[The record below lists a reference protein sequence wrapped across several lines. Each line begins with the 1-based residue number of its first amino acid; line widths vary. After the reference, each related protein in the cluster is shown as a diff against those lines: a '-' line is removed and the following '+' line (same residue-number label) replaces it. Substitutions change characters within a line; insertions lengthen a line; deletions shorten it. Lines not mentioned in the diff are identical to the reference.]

1 MNTFVELS
9 NVAVETLLL
18 CYFMNRAYAPVD
30 SERKRRLLLFVLYGC
45 ILALLSVFPIPA
57 MIRGGYSLISI
68 VLIAKFGYDSKIL
81 NGIYATLAFNL
92 LAIVADILSIVLLNR
107 LGIQTSQLDHGGSS
121 RAVCIVVAKLIVLVL
136 IQISTQIIRKNDSI
150 IPRWTIPLVVGQLF
164 SIFAEAL
171 LLQLS
176 IYENISAFYIAIY
189 SACLLYINLVICFYT
204 ETIKTAY
211 NERHMRELAEQQ
223 LQIQVS
229 YYEKE
234 QQARDATRAL
244 WHDIKKYTNATQDL
258 FQHGDME
265 NAVQSLQ
272 QATTALSE
280 IHQTVDVGNAVV
292 NGILERALE
301 QVQNKGISLDFDVWV
316 SDQLPIN
323 AVDLYIIMGNT
334 IDNAIEAC
342 LQVPAVDSPTIS
354 LTLRQQN
361 HTLFYAI
368 DNPIPAKQG
377 KKPGDVHGYGIRN
390 VKNCVAKYH
399 GMTTVSKQD
408 GVFSVQIQLPLRQPG
423 YSAAQQ
429 FPTWHYH

>member
-18 CYFMNRAYAPVD
+18 CYFMNRAYAPIASD
-30 SERKRRLLLFVLYGC
+30 RNRRLLLFVLYGC

-301 QVQNKGISLDFDVWV
+301 QVQNQGISLDFDVWV
-316 SDQLPIN
+316 SDQLPIS

-342 LQVPAVDSPTIS
+342 QQVPAADSPTIS

-399 GMTTVSKQD
+399 GMTTVSKQG
-408 GVFSVQIQLPLRQPG
+408 GVFSVQIQLPLR
-423 YSAAQQ
+423 
-429 FPTWHYH
+429 

>member
-18 CYFMNRAYAPVD
+18 CYFMNRAYAPIVSD
-30 SERKRRLLLFVLYGC
+30 RKRRRLLFVLYGC

-301 QVQNKGISLDFDVWV
+301 QVQNQGISLDFDVWV
-316 SDQLPIN
+316 SDQLPIS

-342 LQVPAVDSPTIS
+342 QQVPAADSPTIS

-408 GVFSVQIQLPLRQPG
+408 GVFSVQIQLPLR
-423 YSAAQQ
+423 
-429 FPTWHYH
+429 

>member
-18 CYFMNRAYAPVD
+18 CYFMNRAYAPIASD
-30 SERKRRLLLFVLYGC
+30 RKPRRLLFVLYGC

-204 ETIKTAY
+204 ETIKTSY

-223 LQIQVS
+223 LQIQIS

-301 QVQNKGISLDFDVWV
+301 QVQNQGIFLDFNVWV
-316 SDQLPIN
+316 SDQLPIS

-342 LQVPAVDSPTIS
+342 QQVPAADSPTIS

-399 GMTTVSKQD
+399 GTTTVSKQD
-408 GVFSVQIQLPLRQPG
+408 GVFSVQIQLPLR
-423 YSAAQQ
+423 
-429 FPTWHYH
+429 

>member
-1 MNTFVELS
+1 
-9 NVAVETLLL
+9 
-18 CYFMNRAYAPVD
+18 MNRAYAPIASD
-30 SERKRRLLLFVLYGC
+30 RKRRRLLFVLYGC

-272 QATTALSE
+272 QATTVLSE

-301 QVQNKGISLDFDVWV
+301 QVQNQGISLDFDVWV
-316 SDQLPIN
+316 SDQLPIS

-342 LQVPAVDSPTIS
+342 QQVPAADSPTIS

-399 GMTTVSKQD
+399 GMMTVSKQD
-408 GVFSVQIQLPLRQPG
+408 GVFSVQIQLPLR
-423 YSAAQQ
+423 
-429 FPTWHYH
+429 

>member
-1 MNTFVELS
+1 MSTFVELS

-18 CYFMNRAYAPVD
+18 CYFMNRAYAPIASD
-30 SERKRRLLLFVLYGC
+30 RNRRLLLFVLYGC

-229 YYEKE
+229 CYEKE

-301 QVQNKGISLDFDVWV
+301 QVQNQGISLDFDVWV
-316 SDQLPIN
+316 SDQLPIS

-342 LQVPAVDSPTIS
+342 QQVPAADSPTIS

-399 GMTTVSKQD
+399 GTTTVSKQD
-408 GVFSVQIQLPLRQPG
+408 SVFSVQIQLPLR
-423 YSAAQQ
+423 
-429 FPTWHYH
+429 

>member
-18 CYFMNRAYAPVD
+18 CYFMNRAYAPIASD
-30 SERKRRLLLFVLYGC
+30 RKRRLLLFVLYGC

-301 QVQNKGISLDFDVWV
+301 QVQNQGISLDFDVWV
-316 SDQLPIN
+316 SDQLPIS

-342 LQVPAVDSPTIS
+342 QQVPAADSPTIS

-408 GVFSVQIQLPLRQPG
+408 GVFSVQIQLPLR
-423 YSAAQQ
+423 
-429 FPTWHYH
+429 

>member
-18 CYFMNRAYAPVD
+18 CYFMNRAYAPIASD
-30 SERKRRLLLFVLYGC
+30 RNRRLLLFVLYGC

-301 QVQNKGISLDFDVWV
+301 QVQNQEIFLDFNVWV
-316 SDQLPIN
+316 SDQLPIS

-342 LQVPAVDSPTIS
+342 QQVPAADSPTIS

-399 GMTTVSKQD
+399 GMMTVSKQD
-408 GVFSVQIQLPLRQPG
+408 GVFSVQIQLPLR
-423 YSAAQQ
+423 
-429 FPTWHYH
+429 

>member
-18 CYFMNRAYAPVD
+18 CYFMNRAYAPIASD
-30 SERKRRLLLFVLYGC
+30 RKRRRLLFVLYGC

-272 QATTALSE
+272 QATTVLSE

-301 QVQNKGISLDFDVWV
+301 QVQNQGISLDFDVWV
-316 SDQLPIN
+316 SDQLPIS

-334 IDNAIEAC
+334 IDNAVEAC
-342 LQVPAVDSPTIS
+342 QQVPAADSPTIS

-399 GMTTVSKQD
+399 GMTTVSKQN
-408 GVFSVQIQLPLRQPG
+408 GVFSVQIQLPLR
-423 YSAAQQ
+423 
-429 FPTWHYH
+429 

>member
-18 CYFMNRAYAPVD
+18 CYFMNRAYAPIASD
-30 SERKRRLLLFVLYGC
+30 RKRRRLLFVLYGC

-176 IYENISAFYIAIY
+176 IYENISTFYIAIY

-204 ETIKTAY
+204 ETIKSAY

-301 QVQNKGISLDFDVWV
+301 QVQNQGISLDFNVWV
-316 SDQLPIN
+316 SDQLPIS

-342 LQVPAVDSPTIS
+342 QQVPAADSPTIS

-408 GVFSVQIQLPLRQPG
+408 GVFSVQIQLPL
-423 YSAAQQ
+423 S
-429 FPTWHYH
+429 

>member
-1 MNTFVELS
+1 LNTFVELS

-18 CYFMNRAYAPVD
+18 CYFMNRAYAPIASD
-30 SERKRRLLLFVLYGC
+30 RKRRRLLFVLYGC

-301 QVQNKGISLDFDVWV
+301 QVQNQGIFLDFNVWV
-316 SDQLPIN
+316 SDQLPIS

-342 LQVPAVDSPTIS
+342 QQVPAADSPTIS

-399 GMTTVSKQD
+399 GTTTVSKQD
-408 GVFSVQIQLPLRQPG
+408 GVFSVQIQLPLR
-423 YSAAQQ
+423 
-429 FPTWHYH
+429 

>member
-68 VLIAKFGYDSKIL
+68 VLIAKFGYDSKVL

-136 IQISTQIIRKNDSI
+136 IQLSTQIIRKNDSI

-301 QVQNKGISLDFDVWV
+301 QVQNQGISLDFDVWV
-316 SDQLPIN
+316 SDQLPIG

-342 LQVPAVDSPTIS
+342 QQVAAADSPTIS

-399 GMTTVSKQD
+399 GTTTVSKQD
-408 GVFSVQIQLPLRQPG
+408 GVFSVQIQLPLR
-423 YSAAQQ
+423 
-429 FPTWHYH
+429 

>member
-18 CYFMNRAYAPVD
+18 CYFMNRAYAPIASD
-30 SERKRRLLLFVLYGC
+30 RKRRRLLFVLYGC

-223 LQIQVS
+223 LQIQIS

-301 QVQNKGISLDFDVWV
+301 QVQNQGISLDFDVWV
-316 SDQLPIN
+316 SDQLPIS

-342 LQVPAVDSPTIS
+342 QQVPAADSPTIS

-399 GMTTVSKQD
+399 GTTTVSKQD
-408 GVFSVQIQLPLRQPG
+408 GVFSVQIQLPLR
-423 YSAAQQ
+423 
-429 FPTWHYH
+429 

>member
-18 CYFMNRAYAPVD
+18 CYFMNRAYAPIASD
-30 SERKRRLLLFVLYGC
+30 RNRRLLLFVLYGC

-92 LAIVADILSIVLLNR
+92 LATVADILSIVLLNR

-301 QVQNKGISLDFDVWV
+301 QVQNQGIFLDFNVWV
-316 SDQLPIN
+316 SDQLPIS

-342 LQVPAVDSPTIS
+342 QQVPAADSPTIS

-399 GMTTVSKQD
+399 GMMTVSKQD
-408 GVFSVQIQLPLRQPG
+408 GVFSVQIQLPLR
-423 YSAAQQ
+423 
-429 FPTWHYH
+429 

>member
-18 CYFMNRAYAPVD
+18 CYFMNRAYAPIASD
-30 SERKRRLLLFVLYGC
+30 RNRRLLLFVLYGC

-301 QVQNKGISLDFDVWV
+301 QVQNQGIFLDFDVWV
-316 SDQLPIN
+316 SDQLPIS

-342 LQVPAVDSPTIS
+342 QQVPAADSPTIS

-399 GMTTVSKQD
+399 GTTTVSKQD
-408 GVFSVQIQLPLRQPG
+408 SVFSVQIQLPLR
-423 YSAAQQ
+423 
-429 FPTWHYH
+429 

>member
-18 CYFMNRAYAPVD
+18 CYFMNRAYAPIASD
-30 SERKRRLLLFVLYGC
+30 RKRRLLLFVLYGC

-244 WHDIKKYTNATQDL
+244 LHDIKKYTNATQDL

-301 QVQNKGISLDFDVWV
+301 QVQNQGISLDFDVWV
-316 SDQLPIN
+316 SDQLPIS

-342 LQVPAVDSPTIS
+342 QQVPAADSPTIS

-408 GVFSVQIQLPLRQPG
+408 GVFSVQIQLPLR
-423 YSAAQQ
+423 
-429 FPTWHYH
+429 

>member
-18 CYFMNRAYAPVD
+18 CYFMNRAYAPIASD
-30 SERKRRLLLFVLYGC
+30 RNRRLLLFVLYGC

-301 QVQNKGISLDFDVWV
+301 QVQNQGISLDFNVWV
-316 SDQLPIN
+316 SDQLPIS

-342 LQVPAVDSPTIS
+342 QQVPAADSPTIS

-399 GMTTVSKQD
+399 GMTTVSKQA
-408 GVFSVQIQLPLRQPG
+408 GVFSVQIQLPL
-423 YSAAQQ
+423 S
-429 FPTWHYH
+429 

>member
-1 MNTFVELS
+1 
-9 NVAVETLLL
+9 
-18 CYFMNRAYAPVD
+18 MNRAYAPIASD
-30 SERKRRLLLFVLYGC
+30 RKRRRLLFVLYGC

-223 LQIQVS
+223 LQIQIS

-301 QVQNKGISLDFDVWV
+301 QVQNQGISLDFDVWV
-316 SDQLPIN
+316 PDQLPIS

-342 LQVPAVDSPTIS
+342 QQVPAADSPTIS

-399 GMTTVSKQD
+399 GTTTVSKQD
-408 GVFSVQIQLPLRQPG
+408 SVFSVQIQLPLR
-423 YSAAQQ
+423 
-429 FPTWHYH
+429 

>member
-1 MNTFVELS
+1 
-9 NVAVETLLL
+9 
-18 CYFMNRAYAPVD
+18 MNRAYAPIASD
-30 SERKRRLLLFVLYGC
+30 RNRRLLLFVLYGC

-301 QVQNKGISLDFDVWV
+301 QVQNQGIFLDFNVWV
-316 SDQLPIN
+316 SDQLPIS

-342 LQVPAVDSPTIS
+342 QQIPAADSPTIS

-399 GMTTVSKQD
+399 GTTTVSKQD
-408 GVFSVQIQLPLRQPG
+408 SVFSVQIQLPLR
-423 YSAAQQ
+423 
-429 FPTWHYH
+429 

>member
-1 MNTFVELS
+1 
-9 NVAVETLLL
+9 
-18 CYFMNRAYAPVD
+18 MNRAYAPIASD
-30 SERKRRLLLFVLYGC
+30 RNRRLLLFVLYGC

-301 QVQNKGISLDFDVWV
+301 QVQNQGIFLDFNVWV
-316 SDQLPIN
+316 SDQLPIS

-342 LQVPAVDSPTIS
+342 QQVPAADSPTIS

-399 GMTTVSKQD
+399 GMMTVSKQD
-408 GVFSVQIQLPLRQPG
+408 GVFSVQIQLPLR
-423 YSAAQQ
+423 
-429 FPTWHYH
+429 

>member
-1 MNTFVELS
+1 
-9 NVAVETLLL
+9 
-18 CYFMNRAYAPVD
+18 MNRAYAPIASD
-30 SERKRRLLLFVLYGC
+30 RKRRRLLFVLYGC

-223 LQIQVS
+223 LQIQIS

-301 QVQNKGISLDFDVWV
+301 QVQNQGISLDFDVWV
-316 SDQLPIN
+316 SDQLPIS

-342 LQVPAVDSPTIS
+342 QQVPLADSPTIS

-399 GMTTVSKQD
+399 GTTTVSKQD
-408 GVFSVQIQLPLRQPG
+408 GVFSVQIQLPLR
-423 YSAAQQ
+423 
-429 FPTWHYH
+429 

>member
-18 CYFMNRAYAPVD
+18 CYFMNRAYAPIASD
-30 SERKRRLLLFVLYGC
+30 RNRRLLLFVLYGC

-301 QVQNKGISLDFDVWV
+301 QVQNQGISLDFDVWV
-316 SDQLPIN
+316 SDQLPIS

-342 LQVPAVDSPTIS
+342 QQVPAADSPTIS

-408 GVFSVQIQLPLRQPG
+408 GVFSVQIQLPLR
-423 YSAAQQ
+423 
-429 FPTWHYH
+429 

>member
-18 CYFMNRAYAPVD
+18 CYFMNRAYAPIASD
-30 SERKRRLLLFVLYGC
+30 RKRRRLLFVLYGC

-301 QVQNKGISLDFDVWV
+301 QVQNQGIFLDFNVWV
-316 SDQLPIN
+316 SDQLPIS

-342 LQVPAVDSPTIS
+342 QQVPAADSPTIS

-399 GMTTVSKQD
+399 GTTTVSKQD
-408 GVFSVQIQLPLRQPG
+408 GVFSVQIQLPLR
-423 YSAAQQ
+423 
-429 FPTWHYH
+429 

>member
-18 CYFMNRAYAPVD
+18 CYFMNRAYAPIASD
-30 SERKRRLLLFVLYGC
+30 RNRRLLLFVLYGC

-301 QVQNKGISLDFDVWV
+301 QVQNKGISLDFNVWV
-316 SDQLPIN
+316 SDQLPIS

-342 LQVPAVDSPTIS
+342 QQVPAADSPTIS
-354 LTLRQQN
+354 LALRQQN

-408 GVFSVQIQLPLRQPG
+408 GVFSVQIQLPLR
-423 YSAAQQ
+423 
-429 FPTWHYH
+429 

>member
-1 MNTFVELS
+1 MITFVELS

-18 CYFMNRAYAPVD
+18 CYFMNRAYAPIASD
-30 SERKRRLLLFVLYGC
+30 RKRRLLLFVLYGC

-301 QVQNKGISLDFDVWV
+301 QVQNQGISLDFDVWV
-316 SDQLPIN
+316 SDQLPIS

-342 LQVPAVDSPTIS
+342 QQVPAADSPTIS

-368 DNPIPAKQG
+368 DNPIPAKQW

-408 GVFSVQIQLPLRQPG
+408 GVFSVQIQLPLR
-423 YSAAQQ
+423 
-429 FPTWHYH
+429 

>member
-18 CYFMNRAYAPVD
+18 CYFMNRAYAPIASD
-30 SERKRRLLLFVLYGC
+30 RNRRLLLFVLYGC

-223 LQIQVS
+223 LQIQIS

-301 QVQNKGISLDFDVWV
+301 QVQNQGISLDFDVWV
-316 SDQLPIN
+316 PDQLPIS

-342 LQVPAVDSPTIS
+342 QQVPAADSPTIS

-399 GMTTVSKQD
+399 GTTTVSKQD
-408 GVFSVQIQLPLRQPG
+408 SVFSVQIQLPLR
-423 YSAAQQ
+423 
-429 FPTWHYH
+429 

>member
-1 MNTFVELS
+1 MSTFVELS

-18 CYFMNRAYAPVD
+18 CYFMNRAYAPIASD
-30 SERKRRLLLFVLYGC
+30 RNRRLLLFVLYGC

-292 NGILERALE
+292 NGFLERALE
-301 QVQNKGISLDFDVWV
+301 QVQNQGIFLDFNVWV
-316 SDQLPIN
+316 SDQLPIS

-342 LQVPAVDSPTIS
+342 QQVPAADSPTIS

-399 GMTTVSKQD
+399 GMMTVSKQD
-408 GVFSVQIQLPLRQPG
+408 GVFSVQIQLPLR
-423 YSAAQQ
+423 
-429 FPTWHYH
+429 

>member
-1 MNTFVELS
+1 MITFVELS

-18 CYFMNRAYAPVD
+18 CYFMNRAYAPIASD
-30 SERKRRLLLFVLYGC
+30 RKRRLLLFVLYGC

-301 QVQNKGISLDFDVWV
+301 QVQNQGISLDFDVWV
-316 SDQLPIN
+316 SDQLPIS

-334 IDNAIEAC
+334 IDNAIKAC
-342 LQVPAVDSPTIS
+342 QQVPAADSPTIS

-408 GVFSVQIQLPLRQPG
+408 GVFSVQIQLPLR
-423 YSAAQQ
+423 
-429 FPTWHYH
+429 

>member
-18 CYFMNRAYAPVD
+18 CYFMNRAYAPIASD
-30 SERKRRLLLFVLYGC
+30 RNRRLLLFVLYGC

-316 SDQLPIN
+316 SDQLPIS

-342 LQVPAVDSPTIS
+342 QQVPAADSPTIS

-390 VKNCVAKYH
+390 VKNCVAKYY

-408 GVFSVQIQLPLRQPG
+408 GVFSVQIQLPLR
-423 YSAAQQ
+423 
-429 FPTWHYH
+429 

>member
-18 CYFMNRAYAPVD
+18 CYFMNRAYAPIASD
-30 SERKRRLLLFVLYGC
+30 RNRRLLLFVLYGC

-301 QVQNKGISLDFDVWV
+301 QVQNQGISLDFDAWV
-316 SDQLPIN
+316 SDQLPIS

-342 LQVPAVDSPTIS
+342 QQVPAADFPTIS

-408 GVFSVQIQLPLRQPG
+408 GVFSVQIQLPLR
-423 YSAAQQ
+423 
-429 FPTWHYH
+429 

>member
-301 QVQNKGISLDFDVWV
+301 QVQNQGIFLDFNVWV
-316 SDQLPIN
+316 SDQLPIS

-342 LQVPAVDSPTIS
+342 QQVPAADSPTIS

-408 GVFSVQIQLPLRQPG
+408 GVFSVQIQLPLR
-423 YSAAQQ
+423 
-429 FPTWHYH
+429 

>member
-18 CYFMNRAYAPVD
+18 CYFMNRAYTPIASD
-30 SERKRRLLLFVLYGC
+30 RNRRLLLFVLYGC

-68 VLIAKFGYDSKIL
+68 VLIAKFGYESKIL

-301 QVQNKGISLDFDVWV
+301 QVQNKGISLDFNVWV
-316 SDQLPIN
+316 SDQLPIS

-342 LQVPAVDSPTIS
+342 QQVSAADSPTIS

-390 VKNCVAKYH
+390 VKNRVAKYH

-408 GVFSVQIQLPLRQPG
+408 GVFSVQIQLPL
-423 YSAAQQ
+423 S
-429 FPTWHYH
+429 

>member
-18 CYFMNRAYAPVD
+18 CYFMNRAYAPIASD
-30 SERKRRLLLFVLYGC
+30 RKRRRLLFVLYGC

-57 MIRGGYSLISI
+57 MIRGGYSLNSI

-301 QVQNKGISLDFDVWV
+301 QVQNQGISLDFDVWV
-316 SDQLPIN
+316 SDQLPIS
-323 AVDLYIIMGNT
+323 AVDLYIIISITPSKPVSRYPRRILPPSPLPCASKTTRCFTQST
-334 IDNAIEAC
+334 IPF
-342 LQVPAVDSPTIS
+342 LPSRGRSPAMCTGTAS
-354 LTLRQQN
+354 
-361 HTLFYAI
+361 
-368 DNPIPAKQG
+368 
-377 KKPGDVHGYGIRN
+377 
-390 VKNCVAKYH
+390 
-399 GMTTVSKQD
+399 GM
-408 GVFSVQIQLPLRQPG
+408 
-423 YSAAQQ
+423 
-429 FPTWHYH
+429 

>member
-18 CYFMNRAYAPVD
+18 CYFMNRAYTPIA

-301 QVQNKGISLDFDVWV
+301 QVQNQGISLDFNVWV
-316 SDQLPIN
+316 SDQLPIS

-342 LQVPAVDSPTIS
+342 QQVPAADSPTIS

-377 KKPGDVHGYGIRN
+377 KKPGDMHGYGIRN

-408 GVFSVQIQLPLRQPG
+408 GVFSVQIQLPL
-423 YSAAQQ
+423 S
-429 FPTWHYH
+429 

>member
-18 CYFMNRAYAPVD
+18 CYFMNRAYAPIASD
-30 SERKRRLLLFVLYGC
+30 RKRRRLLFVLYGC

-223 LQIQVS
+223 LQIQIS

-301 QVQNKGISLDFDVWV
+301 QVQNQGISLDFDVWV
-316 SDQLPIN
+316 PDQLPIS

-342 LQVPAVDSPTIS
+342 QQVPAADSPTIS

-399 GMTTVSKQD
+399 GTTTVSKQD
-408 GVFSVQIQLPLRQPG
+408 SVFSVQIQLPLR
-423 YSAAQQ
+423 
-429 FPTWHYH
+429 

>member
-18 CYFMNRAYAPVD
+18 CYFMNRAYAPIASD
-30 SERKRRLLLFVLYGC
+30 RKRRRLLFVLYGC

-68 VLIAKFGYDSKIL
+68 VLIAKFGYDSKVF

-223 LQIQVS
+223 LQIQIS

-301 QVQNKGISLDFDVWV
+301 QVQNQGISLDFDVWV
-316 SDQLPIN
+316 SDQLPIS

-342 LQVPAVDSPTIS
+342 QQVPLADSPTIS

-399 GMTTVSKQD
+399 GTTTVSKQD
-408 GVFSVQIQLPLRQPG
+408 GVFSVQIQLPLR
-423 YSAAQQ
+423 
-429 FPTWHYH
+429 

>member
-1 MNTFVELS
+1 
-9 NVAVETLLL
+9 
-18 CYFMNRAYAPVD
+18 MNRAYAPIASD
-30 SERKRRLLLFVLYGC
+30 RKRRRLLFVLYGC

-223 LQIQVS
+223 LQIQIS

-301 QVQNKGISLDFDVWV
+301 QVQNQGISLDFDVWV
-316 SDQLPIN
+316 SDQLPIS

-342 LQVPAVDSPTIS
+342 QQVPAADSPTIS

-399 GMTTVSKQD
+399 GTTTVSKQD
-408 GVFSVQIQLPLRQPG
+408 GVFSVQIQLPLR
-423 YSAAQQ
+423 
-429 FPTWHYH
+429 